1 MYLKTLVLQDIRN
14 YTDLK
19 IDFQAGLNIILGS
32 NAAGKSNLLEAIF
45 FLHLGRSVRVLDE
58 QEMIRWG
65 QPEGYITAEIVN
77 TTGTQSIGIRLAKE
91 QDKKIQVNK
100 KYISSPGGL
109 RTVAPAVMLSSKDG
123 ELISGEPVL
132 RRSFL
137 NQLLVQTETEY
148 SYRLLKLKRIILS
161 RNEIL
166 KQIRDERQKT
176 DALDIWNQQL
186 QKEADYITAKRR
198 TIIALLQETAHQV
211 WQALNPDI
219 NRKIGLEYKTN
230 CPAEE
235 KNWPKVWLMIQQEEI
250 KQARTLIGPQ
260 RDDLEVIID
269 KGEGA
274 KNLRLFG
281 SQGEQTLTA
290 YILRLS
296 QAAIIE
302 QEQQQRP
309 LILADDIFAEI
320 DAQTQGQMVQYLRR
334 QEQVFLAATD
344 RERIRDIADPKVIY
358 QVRENTCSRTE

>member
-1 MYLKTLVLQDIRN
+1 MYLKTLELREIRN
-14 YTDLK
+14 YSDFK
-19 IDFQAGLNIILGS
+19 IDFQPGLNIILGA

-45 FLHLGRSVRVLDE
+45 FLHLGRSLRVFDE

-65 QPEGYITAEIVN
+65 QPEGYITAEIIN
-77 TTGTQSIGIRLAKE
+77 PIGTQQIGIRLAKDQE
-91 QDKKIQVNK
+91 KKIQVNK
-100 KYISSPGGL
+100 KFISSPGGL
-109 RTVAPAVMLSSKDG
+109 RTIAPAVMLSSKDG

-137 NQLLVQTETEY
+137 NQLLIQLEAEY

-166 KQIRDERQKT
+166 KQIRDERQKP
-176 DALDIWNQQL
+176 DSLDIWNQQL
-186 QKEADYITAKRR
+186 QAEADYLTGKRR
-198 TIIALLQETAHQV
+198 QIITILQKTANQV
-211 WQALNPDI
+211 WQALCQEP
-219 NRKIGLEYKTN
+219 NRKINLEYKTN
-230 CPAEE
+230 CPVEE

-260 RDDLEVIID
+260 RDDLEVSMD
-269 KGEGA
+269 KGDGA
-274 KNLRLFG
+274 KQLRLFG

-302 QEQQQRP
+302 QEQKQRP
-309 LILADDIFAEI
+309 LILGDDIFAEI
-320 DAQTQGQMVQYLRR
+320 DAQTQEQMVQYLRG

-344 RERIRDIADPKVIY
+344 QERIKNITAPRAIY
-358 QVRENTCSRTE
+358 QVHNNTCSRTE

>member
-1 MYLKTLVLQDIRN
+1 MYLKNLVLHDIRN
-14 YTDLK
+14 YADLK
-19 IDFQAGLNIILGS
+19 ICFQPGLNIIIGS

-45 FLHLGRSVRVLDE
+45 FLHLGRSLRVLDE

-77 TTGTQSIGIRLAKE
+77 TTGIQAIGIGLAKE

-109 RTVAPAVMLSSKDG
+109 RTIAPAVMLSSKDG
-123 ELISGEPVL
+123 ELISGEPVI

-137 NQLLVQTETEY
+137 NQLLVQIEPEY
-148 SYRLLKLKRIILS
+148 SYLLLKLKKIILS

-166 KQIRDERQKT
+166 KQIRDERQKA
-176 DALDIWNQQL
+176 DALEIWNQQL
-186 QKEADYITAKRR
+186 QAEANYITTKRR
-198 TIIALLQETAHQV
+198 NIIAVLQKTANQV
-211 WQALNPDI
+211 LQSLKPDPKRVI
-219 NRKIGLEYKTN
+219 SLEYKTN
-230 CPAEE
+230 CPSEE
-235 KNWPKVWLMIQQEEI
+235 QNWPKVWLMIQQEEI

-269 KGEGA
+269 KGNGA
-274 KNLRLFG
+274 KNLRIFG

-296 QAAIIE
+296 QAEIIE
-302 QEQQQRP
+302 QEQQQHP

-320 DAQTQGQMVQYLRR
+320 DAQTQEQMVQYFRR
-334 QEQVFLAATD
+334 QEQVFLTATD
-344 RERIRDIADPKVIY
+344 QERIKDIIDPKTVY
-358 QVRENTCSRTE
+358 QVNNNLCSRIE